1 MILQTKPNIVGKK
14 ERKQTNKKQKQTSK
28 QTNKQKKTATG
39 FSAEGTFL
47 KKSFANECL
56 FIKILRI
63 RLICDET
70 V

>member
-14 ERKQTNKKQKQTSK
+14 RKKTNKQKTKTNKQTNK
-28 QTNKQKKTATG
+28 KKTATG

-47 KKSFANECL
+47 KKSFANEYL